1 MELEEANKLLVVESE
16 CEARVVV
23 GILGRVGRGDGDGRG
38 EGGGEQRWVI
48 AI

>member
-1 MELEEANKLLVVESE
+1 MELEEADELLVVESE

-23 GILGRVGRGDGDGRG
+23 GILGRGDGDGRG